1 MIPPENSLEQLRK
14 NTTIVVDSA
23 DFDLLEK
30 YRPRDVTTNPLHIL
44 AATKLPKFNWII
56 ENAARYGVARSSD
69 PQEQV
74 EQSLQHLLVTFGTES
89 LKHILGRTSTEV
101 DAIHSF
107 DKEAT
112 IRVARE
118 IIALYEAAGISKE
131 RVLIKIVATWE
142 GLQAARILEREYG
155 IHTNMTAIFS
165 LAQAVLAAEAGC
177 TLISPFVARKTD
189 WYYANRPQK
198 DYSGFKGPGVRL
210 VTDIFHYY
218 ETHGIKTEI
227 MAASLRTLDEVS
239 KLSGLQLMTL
249 NVATLE
255 ELRTESYPM
264 TLSLDTR
271 TSKPPRS
278 HQEMGGRKLTLPAA
292 KMTNGTAASVKPIY
306 LNNEK
311 AFRMALFLDHAAS
324 YKVDEAIRIF
334 LDAGEQTN
342 KMIKAKIDTL

>member
-1 MIPPENSLEQLRK
+1 MVSLLNSLEQLRQH
-14 NTTIVVDSA
+14 TTIVVDSA
-23 DFDLLEK
+23 DFDLLKK
-30 YRPRDVTTNPLHIL
+30 YKPQDVTTNPLHIL

-56 ENAARYGVARSSD
+56 ENAARYGAAKSND

-74 EQSLQHLLVTFGTES
+74 EQALLHLLVTFGTEI
-89 LKHILGRTSTEV
+89 LKHIPGRTSTEV

-107 DKEAT
+107 DKDAT
-112 IRVARE
+112 IRAARE

-142 GLQAARILEREYG
+142 GLQAARVLEREYG

-165 LAQAVLAAEAGC
+165 LPQAVLAAEAGC

-198 DYSGFKGPGVRL
+198 DYTGFKGPGVKL
-210 VTDIFHYY
+210 VADIFRYY
-218 ETHGIKTEI
+218 KTHGIKTEI

-239 KLSGLQLMTL
+239 KLSGLDLMTL
-249 NVATLE
+249 NVVALE
-255 ELRTESYPM
+255 ELRTESCPM
-264 TLSLDTR
+264 PLSLDTKK
-271 TSKPPRS
+271 SKPRS
-278 HQEMGGRKLTLPAA
+278 NQEMGGRKLTLPAA
-292 KMTNGTAASVKPIY
+292 GMINGHAAAAKPIY
-306 LNNEK
+306 LNNES
-311 AFRMALFLDHAAS
+311 AFRMALFLDNAAS

-342 KMIKAKIDTL
+342 KIIKAKMDAL

>member
-1 MIPPENSLEQLRK
+1 MASQLNSLEQLRK
-14 NTTIVVDSA
+14 HTTIVVDSA
-23 DFDLLEK
+23 DFDVLKK
-30 YRPRDVTTNPLHIL
+30 YRPQDVTTNPLHIL
-44 AATKLPKFNWII
+44 AATKLPKFDWII
-56 ENAARYGVARSSD
+56 EDAARYGVKKSSD

-74 EQSLQHLLVTFGTES
+74 EQSLLHLLVTFGTEI
-89 LKHILGRTSTEV
+89 LKHIPGRTSTEV

-112 IRVARE
+112 IKMARE
-118 IIALYEAAGISKE
+118 IIALYEAAGISRE

-142 GLQAARILEREYG
+142 GLQAARVLEREYG

-189 WYYANRPQK
+189 WYYANRSQK
-198 DYSGFKGPGVRL
+198 DYTGFKGPGVRL
-210 VTDIFHYY
+210 VADIFHYY
-218 ETHGIKTEI
+218 KTHGIKTEI

-239 KLSGLQLMTL
+239 KLSGLGLMTL

-264 TLSLDTR
+264 TSSLDTEK
-271 TSKPPRS
+271 TASIVNGS
-278 HQEMGGRKLTLPAA
+278 AA
-292 KMTNGTAASVKPIY
+292 TVKPIF

-311 AFRMALFLDHAAS
+311 AFRMAVFLDHAAS
-324 YKVDEAIRIF
+324 YKIDEAIRVF
-334 LDAGEQTN
+334 LDAGGQTN
-342 KMIKAKIDTL
+342 KIIKAKIDTL

>member
-1 MIPPENSLEQLRK
+1 MTSQLNSLEQLRK
-14 NTTIVVDSA
+14 HTTVVVDSA
-23 DFDLLEK
+23 DFGLLKK
-30 YRPRDVTTNPLHIL
+30 YRPQDVTTNPLHIL

-56 ENAARYGVARSSD
+56 ENAARYGVAKSGD

-74 EQSLQHLLVTFGTES
+74 EQSLLHLLVTFGTES
-89 LKHILGRTSTEV
+89 LKHIPGRTSTEV

-118 IIALYEAAGISKE
+118 IVALYEAEGISKE

-142 GLQAARILEREYG
+142 GLQAARVLEREYG

-165 LAQAVLAAEAGC
+165 LAQAMLAAEAGC

-198 DYSGFKGPGVRL
+198 DYTGFKGPGVKL
-210 VTDIFHYY
+210 VADIFHYY
-218 ETHGIKTEI
+218 KTHGIKTEI

-239 KLSGLQLMTL
+239 KLSGLELMTL

-264 TLSLDTR
+264 TLSLDTKKGKR
-271 TSKPPRS
+271 RS
-278 HQEMGGRKLTLPAA
+278 NQEMGGRKLTLLAA
-292 KMTNGTAASVKPIY
+292 NMVNGSAAAVKPIY

-311 AFRMALFLDHAAS
+311 AFRMALFIDHAAS
-324 YKVDEAIRIF
+324 YKTDEAIRIF

-342 KMIKAKIDTL
+342 KIIKAKIDTL